1 MEGLKQNLGLAHF
14 AIALGNKQIVDDLT
28 HTLRVKRYSILGEP
42 RTTYNGHYESVIA
55 DPEGNQIELTI

>member
-28 HTLRVKRYSILGEP
+28 QTLRVKRYSILGEP
-42 RTTYNGHYESVIA
+42 RTTCNGDYESVIA
-55 DPEGNQIELTI
+55 DPKGNQIEHTI